1 MTPAPLKVLILGGY
15 GTFGGRLAQLLADE
29 DRLVLLIAGR
39 SAAKAAAFCASL
51 QSRATTVALGFDR
64 DRPIEPQLGEIA
76 PDIVV
81 DATGPFQSYGTD
93 PYRVV
98 KAALA
103 LRINY
108 LDLADGSDF
117 VRGIAQFDAAARAG
131 GLFVLAGVSSFPVL
145 TAAVIRRL
153 AQGMGRIDT
162 VRGGIAPSPHA
173 NVGLNVIRAIAG
185 YAGRP
190 VKLLRDGRQTI
201 GFALIDTKRYTIAP
215 PGRIPLPPIRFSLV
229 DVPDLQVLPELWPSL
244 RSVWMGA
251 GPVPAIWHR
260 ALNALAW
267 AVRVK
272 LLPSLSPLAGLMHA
286 TMNRLS
292 FGDHRGGMFVAVEG
306 IGTGPH
312 RLERSWHL
320 VAEGDDGPLIPSMAI
335 EAIIRRCLAGKP
347 PAPGA
352 RAAATDLELADYEP
366 LFACRRI
373 TTGYWQSDPAR
384 EHAPL
389 YRRMLGEAW
398 DLLPPPLRAMH
409 AVKDVMVADGTAV
422 IERGAGLVS
431 RLVARLMG
439 FPPAGRDVPV
449 TVTFRAAAGAEHWAR
464 AFGKCGFSSIQEQG
478 RGRFERL
485 LCERF
490 GPFCFGLALVVEDD
504 RLRLVPR
511 GWSLAGLRLP
521 AAWAPRIEAYE
532 FADQGRFHFH
542 VAIDHRLTGLIV
554 RYRGS
559 LAPRGLIPVD

>member
-1 MTPAPLKVLILGGY
+1 MTAARLKVLIIGGY

-29 DRLVLLIAGR
+29 DRLALVIGGR
-39 SAAKAAAFCASL
+39 SQAKAAAFCASL
-51 QSRATTVALGFDR
+51 QSKATAVPIVFDR
-64 DRPIEPQLGEIA
+64 DQAIEPQLRQIA

-81 DATGPFQSYGTD
+81 DATGPFQAYGTD

-98 KAALA
+98 QAALA

-108 LDLADGSDF
+108 LDLADGSGF
-117 VRGIAQFDAAARAG
+117 VKGIAQFDAAAKAC

-145 TAAVIRRL
+145 TAAVVRRL
-153 AQGMGRIDT
+153 RQGMARIDT
-162 VRGGIAPSPHA
+162 VTGGIAPSPHA

-190 VKLLRDGRQTI
+190 VALMRDGRKAI
-201 GFALIDTKRYTIAP
+201 GYALIDTKGFTIAP
-215 PGRIPLPPIRFSLV
+215 PGRVPLPPLRFSLV
-229 DVPDLQVLPELWPSL
+229 DVPDLQVLPDLWPSL

-267 AVRVK
+267 AVRLK
-272 LLPSLSPLAGLMHA
+272 LLRSLSPFADLMYA

-292 FGDHRGGMFVAVEG
+292 FGAHRGGMFVAVEG
-306 IGTGPH
+306 IGTDGG

-320 VAEGDDGPLIPSMAI
+320 LAEGEDGPLIPSMAA
-335 EAIIRRCLAGKP
+335 EAIIRHCVADRP

-366 LFACRRI
+366 LFARRRI
-373 TTGYWQSDPAR
+373 ATGCWQSGPDLDR
-384 EHAPL
+384 APL

-398 DLLPPPLRAMH
+398 DLLPLPLRVMH
-409 AVKDVMVADGTAV
+409 AVDDALIADGTAV
-422 IERGAGLVS
+422 IERGQGMMS
-431 RLVARLMG
+431 RLSAWLMG

-449 TVTFRAAAGAEHWAR
+449 TVTFRVEKGREHWGR
-464 AFGKCGFSSIQEQG
+464 TFGKSAFSSIQEQG
-478 RGRFERL
+478 RGRYDRL

-504 RLRLVPR
+504 QLRLVLR

-521 AAWAPRIEAYE
+521 VSFAPRIDACELAE
-532 FADQGRFHFH
+532 QGRFRFH
-542 VAIDHRLTGLIV
+542 VEIGHPLMGLIV
-554 RYRGS
+554 RYRGW
-559 LAPRGLIPVD
+559 LAPRV